1 MFGIFKKKTPQEVLQ
16 VKYEKLLK
24 EAHALST
31 TNRSKSDEKTA
42 EAEKIMDEI
51 VALNKKS

>member
-24 EAHALST
+24 EAHSLST

-42 EAEKIMDEI
+42 EAEKVMDEI
-51 VALNKKS
+51 VALNQNS